1 VDRIVFGSFCLDGE
15 TGRLLRDGVDLELRP
30 QAFRALRVLLHHRG
44 QSLDSDRLMHEA
56 WGNTVVSRHTVA
68 VTVGEA
74 KKALQEYG
82 GWISYRPKLGYC
94 LDVPGSADL
103 LRTGWHLLSR
113 RTREG
118 AHSALE
124 SFQSAAE
131 QDASD
136 FRPFE
141 GISACY
147 LMLGSYGMNPPLEM
161 YRGFLD
167 AHRRAV
173 ALHGLTP
180 ELRADRAFGLHLL
193 ERRFDEAETELRQS
207 LRENPGLAS
216 SYVRMAMLYVSLRRF
231 DDAQIALDQGYR
243 ADALWPV
250 LPVTDLS
257 VRFYRRD
264 YVSAVEC
271 GKRALEL
278 HPYLQI
284 GRAFYGQALEFAG
297 HLTEALEQ
305 YRAAR
310 LLSPD
315 LSWLPALEAA
325 CLARAG
331 RTEDALRILC
341 ELERFREEGY
351 VDAYYV
357 AALLAALGRPKSA
370 LAELERAFEEN
381 SPTLTILDVDPK
393 MDSLRADHH
402 FARLRQRVMCGPAL
416 AALADA
422 G

>member
-1 VDRIVFGSFCLDGE
+1 LDGE
-15 TGRLLRDGVDLELRP
+15 SGRLLRDGVDLDLRP
-30 QAFRALRVLLHHRG
+30 QVFRALRALVQHRG
-44 QSLDSDRLMHEA
+44 QFLDSDRLMREA
-56 WGNTVVSRHTVA
+56 WGKTVVSRHTVA

-74 KKALQEYG
+74 KKALGEFG
-82 GWISYRPKLGYC
+82 GWISYRPKSGYC
-94 LDVPGSADL
+94 LEVPGSADL
-103 LRTGWHLLSR
+103 LRTGWHLMNR

-118 AHSALE
+118 ALSALE
-124 SFQSAAE
+124 CFRGAAE
-131 QDASD
+131 QDPSD
-136 FRPFE
+136 FRPYE

-147 LMLGSYGMNPPLEM
+147 LLLGSYGMNEPLAM
-161 YRGFLD
+161 YRGFLV

-173 ALHGLTP
+173 ALHGMTP
-180 ELRADRAFGLHLL
+180 ELRADRAFGLHLF
-193 ERRFDEAETELRQS
+193 ERRFDDAGAELRQS

-216 SYVRMAMLYVSLRRF
+216 SYVRLAMLYVSLRRF
-231 DDAQIALDQGYR
+231 DDAQLALDQGYR

-250 LPVTDLS
+250 LPATDLS
-257 VRFYRRD
+257 VRFYHRD

-278 HPYLQI
+278 HPYLQL

-297 HLTEALEQ
+297 HLPEALEQ
-305 YRAAR
+305 YRAACT
-310 LLSPD
+310 LCPD
-315 LSWLPALEAA
+315 LPWLRALEAN
-325 CLARAG
+325 CMARVG

-357 AALLAALGRPKSA
+357 AALLAALGKPKPA
-370 LAELERAFEEN
+370 IAELERAFDEN

-393 MDSLRADHH
+393 MDSLRNDPH

-416 AALADA
+416 AALAAA